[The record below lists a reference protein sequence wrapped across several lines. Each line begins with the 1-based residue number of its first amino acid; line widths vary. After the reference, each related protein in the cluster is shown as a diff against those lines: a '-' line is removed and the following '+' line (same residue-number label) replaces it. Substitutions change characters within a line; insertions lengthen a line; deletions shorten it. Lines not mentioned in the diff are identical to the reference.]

1 MESSVDELQT
11 IDKIEKDFNRV
22 ADMAYEEYCSK
33 MILMAA
39 MEDIIKDGTCT
50 ASIREIAEYAIG
62 LVNAEKS
69 VD

>member
-39 MEDIIKDGTCT
+39 MEDILKDGTCT
-50 ASIREIAEYAIG
+50 ASIREIAEYAVG
-62 LVNAEKS
+62 LVNDKK
-69 VD
+69 

>member
-1 MESSVDELQT
+1 MDELQT

-39 MEDIIKDGTCT
+39 MEDILKDGTCT
-50 ASIREIAEYAIG
+50 ASIREIAEYAVG
-62 LVNAEKS
+62 LVNDKK
-69 VD
+69 